1 MLSINPTYDGG
12 IDEDLNLGL
21 LDFKSST
28 LLAKHKAM
36 FTGGGLPY
44 KKDGGGGR
52 GTHRK
57 F

>member
-44 KKDGGGGR
+44 KKDGGGEGYPS
-52 GTHRK
+52 
-57 F
+57 